1 MDDRRAKLERLREQ
15 GIDPFPHEFDG
26 VGADRRRSTPS
37 HDDLE
42 AGEETDAAYR
52 VAGRMT
58 ARRGHGGAAFI
69 DVVDRSGK
77 LQVQAKRDVLGG
89 ESFDLLTSLD
99 LGDLIGVDGTA
110 FKSRRGEL
118 TLLVTR
124 AGRCWPRA

>member
-26 VGADRRRSTPS
+26 VTPIAEVHAA

-58 ARRGHGGAAFI
+58 ARRGHGGAAFL
-69 DVVDRSGK
+69 DLVDRSGK
-77 LQVQAKRDVLGG
+77 LQVQAKRDVLG
-89 ESFDLLTSLD
+89 EASRSTCSLPSTSA
-99 LGDLIGVDGTA
+99 T
-110 FKSRRGEL
+110 
-118 TLLVTR
+118 
-124 AGRCWPRA
+124 

>member
-26 VGADRRRSTPS
+26 VTPIARVHAA
-37 HDDLE
+37 HDGLE

-77 LQVQAKRDVLGG
+77 LQVHAQARRP
-89 ESFDLLTSLD
+89 
-99 LGDLIGVDGTA
+99 
-110 FKSRRGEL
+110 RRG
-118 TLLVTR
+118 VVR
-124 AGRCWPRA
+124 ARSPPSTSAT